1 MPLPRRPSG
10 FQRLRSSTMTHGAMA
25 FSFPVTSVLYG
36 PGACLGWVSVN
47 PPHPRVLP
55 SSRGLLGARSV
66 PVSILGIHLCSKPR
80 RKALYPSRP
89 FIRAPVFSDHA
100 LGAGAVL
107 GTGESE
113 VKKTNRRPR
122 AVRRPQVGP
131 RPRGSKVPGLRA
143 ADCSMG
149 CSGRSPRAGEGA
161 WGGGGGS
168 STGETVSV
176 FRGGPALGRLPMPN
190 RKKTPRG
197 ADDASETPP
206 PRAEALT

>member
-66 PVSILGIHLCSKPR
+66 PVSILGIHLRSKPR

-89 FIRAPVFSDHA
+89 FIRAPVFSDHT

-107 GTGESE
+107 GTGESGEEDKQEASGGPEATGRTQAQRQQSSGAQGCRLQHGLQWE
-113 VKKTNRRPR
+113 VSEGRGRRGG
-122 AVRRPQVGP
+122 AAQVRQCPCSEVARHLAASRCQIVKRLLEAQTTPLKRP
-131 RPRGSKVPGLRA
+131 LRA
-143 ADCSMG
+143 Q
-149 CSGRSPRAGEGA
+149 
-161 WGGGGGS
+161 
-168 STGETVSV
+168 
-176 FRGGPALGRLPMPN
+176 
-190 RKKTPRG
+190 KH
-197 ADDASETPP
+197 
-206 PRAEALT
+206 

>member
-1 MPLPRRPSG
+1 
-10 FQRLRSSTMTHGAMA
+10 MTHGTIA
-25 FSFPVTSVLYG
+25 FSFLVTSVLYG
-36 PGACLGWVSVN
+36 PGACLGWAGVN

-55 SSRGLLGARSV
+55 SSRGLLGAHSV
-66 PVSILGIHLCSKPR
+66 PVSMLGIHLRSKPS

-89 FIRAPVFSDHA
+89 FIRAPVFSDHV
-100 LGAGAVL
+100 LGAGSVL

-113 VKKTNRRPR
+113 VKKTNRRPW

-161 WGGGGGS
+161 WGGGGGAAQVRPCPCS
-168 STGETVSV
+168 KVARHLAASRCQIVK
-176 FRGGPALGRLPMPN
+176 RLLEAQT
-190 RKKTPRG
+190 TPLKR
-197 ADDASETPP
+197 PL
-206 PRAEALT
+206 RAQKH